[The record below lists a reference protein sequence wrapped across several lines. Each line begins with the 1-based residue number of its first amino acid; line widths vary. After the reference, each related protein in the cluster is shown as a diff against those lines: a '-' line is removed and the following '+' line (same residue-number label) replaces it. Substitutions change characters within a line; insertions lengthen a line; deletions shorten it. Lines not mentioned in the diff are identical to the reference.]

1 MTIDTKNL
9 RTLAEAAT
17 PGPWSDK
24 GVTRSCTLKHTH
36 GKGECIYN
44 NVIFYEDDHGITQA
58 VAPFAEVAGNYDYEE
73 GGIIKKADQLYIAA
87 CSPDVV
93 LALLDALER
102 KDRLLNA
109 ACNALQLQP
118 RQTREVWKDGIDID
132 IAVAHTKAR
141 DAAIEAITKELT

>member
-1 MTIDTKNL
+1 MIDTKNL
-9 RTLAEAAT
+9 HIDLDIADECGYPTLVMST
-17 PGPWSDK
+17 D
-24 GVTRSCTLKHTH
+24 
-36 GKGECIYN
+36 
-44 NVIFYEDDHGITQA
+44 
-58 VAPFAEVAGNYDYEE
+58 
-73 GGIIKKADQLYIAA
+73 IIKE
-87 CSPDVV
+87 
-93 LALLDALER
+93 LLDALER

>member
-1 MTIDTKNL
+1 MTINTKNL

-17 PGPWSDK
+17 RGPYDTMAGMPS
-24 GVTRSCTLKHTH
+24 
-36 GKGECIYN
+36 
-44 NVIFYEDDHGITQA
+44 NVLTDGGLR
-58 VAPFAEVAGNYDYEE
+58 VARCDFDGTFNAQTAANGRYF
-73 GGIIKKADQLYIAA
+73 AA
-87 CSPDVV
+87 CSPNVV

-132 IAVAHTKAR
+132 IAVPHTKAR
-141 DAAIEAITKELT
+141 DAAIEAITKELK